1 MPALESGSISPH
13 SALIY
18 LMVTVAAVDREMTD
32 AEMARIGEIVRQT
45 PVFEGFNQETLVQT
59 AEDCAQILTEDDGL
73 ETVLDLAY
81 GALPDR
87 LLDTAYFIACDV
99 AAADGELSQE
109 ELRILEMIRHKLDI
123 DRLTA
128 AAIERGMAARYRRL

>member
-18 LMVTVAAVDREMTD
+18 LMVTVAAVDRDMTD
-32 AEMARIGEIVRQT
+32 AEMARIGQIVRLT
-45 PVFEGFNQETLVQT
+45 PVFEGFNQETLVQA
-59 AEDCAQILTEDDGL
+59 AEDCAQILTEDDGF
-73 ETVLDLAY
+73 ETVLDLVY
-81 GALPDR
+81 GAMPDR
-87 LLDTAYFIACDV
+87 LRDTAYSIACDV

-109 ELRILEMIRHKLDI
+109 ELRVLELIRHKLDI

-128 AAIERGMAARYRRL
+128 AAIERGITARYRRL